1 MFKPNI
7 YVNHVKN
14 INFEKLKEDGIKLLC
29 FDLDNTLD
37 PADIITQEIDDEIKV
52 VLKKIKGL
60 GFTIFL
66 ISNNSIKNR
75 VDSFSKLSKIEGIH
89 GARKPFQ
96 KTYKTNKIIQSFNKN
111 EIAFIG
117 DKIVT
122 DIIGGNKYGSLTIL
136 VDPLVPSK
144 KHWYAIIMNVS
155 EFVFCACIG
164 FKRGEYY
171 EQQ

>member
-1 MFKPNI
+1 MFKPDI
-7 YVNHVKN
+7 YVKHVKN

-37 PADIITQEIDDEIKV
+37 PADIITQEIDVEIEE
-52 VLKKIKGL
+52 VLKKIKEL
-60 GFTIFL
+60 GFSIFL

-75 VDSFSKLSKIEGIH
+75 VDSFSKLSKIEGVH

-96 KTYKTNKIIQSFNKN
+96 KTYKTNQTIQKFNKN
-111 EIAFIG
+111 EVVFIG

-122 DIIGGNKYGSLTIL
+122 DVIGGNKYGSLTIL

-144 KHWYAIIMNVS
+144 KHWYTIIMNTC
-155 EFVFCACIG
+155 EFIFCAFIG
-164 FKRGEYY
+164 FRRGKYY
-171 EQQ
+171 DQR